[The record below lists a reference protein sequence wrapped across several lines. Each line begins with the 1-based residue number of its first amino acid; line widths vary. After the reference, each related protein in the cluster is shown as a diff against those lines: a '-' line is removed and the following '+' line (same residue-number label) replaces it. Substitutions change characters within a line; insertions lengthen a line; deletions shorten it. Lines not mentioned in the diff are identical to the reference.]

1 MYIKYQINGVDN
13 NSKCKIEEYIS
24 LLKEMHVL
32 WKPKAKQGILIVIN
46 KETLDEY
53 TITLSFKGNV
63 YTICL
68 TKTNLEKN
76 YDRRLVE
83 IRGTIEE
90 LSQVLGLHYLHTTF
104 QLVTP
109 GKPLKKEQIV
119 SKDKKEYHFT
129 IAHEG
134 EGTPVEESTHEPPSL
149 ERRHD
154 NDRVRETDTP
164 TEVEVEDKP
173 LLDPNTRMYRNVELA
188 TLVDHAFTMTSIFG
202 FSAAN
207 KQKLIEKRVKELET
221 NNLTEDCITFWEIV
235 YNEYMYRRQEKPL
248 EGEDG

>member
-24 LLKEMHVL
+24 LLKEMHTL

-53 TITLSFKGNV
+53 TITLSFKGDV

-68 TKTNLEKN
+68 TKANLEKN
-76 YDRRLVE
+76 HDRRLVE

-90 LSQVLGLHYLHTTF
+90 LSQVLGLHYLHMTF

-109 GKPLKKEQIV
+109 GKPLKKEHIV
-119 SKDKKEYHFT
+119 PEVKKEYHFA

-134 EGTPVEESTHEPPSL
+134 EGTLVEESTHE
-149 ERRHD
+149 EI
-154 NDRVRETDTP
+154 DTP

-188 TLVDHAFTMTSIFG
+188 TLIDHAFTMTSIFG

-207 KQKLIEKRVKELET
+207 KQKLIEKRIKELET
-221 NNLTEDCITFWEIV
+221 NHLTEDCITFWEIV
-235 YNEYMYRRQEKPL
+235 YNEYMYRSKEKPS

>member
-24 LLKEMHVL
+24 LLKEMHAL

-68 TKTNLEKN
+68 TKANIKKN
-76 YDRRLVE
+76 HDRRLVE

-90 LSQVLGLHYLHTTF
+90 LSQVLGLKYLHMTF

-119 SKDKKEYHFT
+119 PKDKKEYHFT

-134 EGTPVEESTHEPPSL
+134 EGTPVEE
-149 ERRHD
+149 
-154 NDRVRETDTP
+154 ETDTP
-164 TEVEVEDKP
+164 TEEEVEDKP
-173 LLDPNTRMYRNVELA
+173 LLDPNTRMYRDVELA
-188 TLVDHAFTMTSIFG
+188 TLIDHAFTMTSIFG

-221 NNLTEDCITFWEIV
+221 NHLTEDCITFWEIV
-235 YNEYMYRRQEKPL
+235 YNEYMYRRQEKPMD
-248 EGEDG
+248 GEDG

>member
-24 LLKEMHVL
+24 LLKEMHAL

-68 TKTNLEKN
+68 TKANLEKN

-90 LSQVLGLHYLHTTF
+90 LSHVLGLHYLHMTF

-109 GKPLKKEQIV
+109 GKPLKKEQIAP
-119 SKDKKEYHFT
+119 KDKKEYHFT

-134 EGTPVEESTHEPPSL
+134 ESTPVEESTHE
-149 ERRHD
+149 EI
-154 NDRVRETDTP
+154 DTP
-164 TEVEVEDKP
+164 TEEEVEDKP

-188 TLVDHAFTMTSIFG
+188 TLIDHAFTMTSIFG

-221 NNLTEDCITFWEIV
+221 NHLTEDCITFWEIV

>member
-24 LLKEMHVL
+24 LLKEMHNL
-32 WKPKAKQGILIVIN
+32 WKPKAKQGILVVIN

-68 TKTNLEKN
+68 TKANLEKN
-76 YDRRLVE
+76 HDRRLVE

-90 LSQVLGLHYLHTTF
+90 LSQVLGLHYLHMTF

-109 GKPLKKEQIV
+109 GKPLKKEQIAP
-119 SKDKKEYHFT
+119 KDKKEYHFT

-134 EGTPVEESTHEPPSL
+134 EGTQEESTSKEI
-149 ERRHD
+149 D
-154 NDRVRETDTP
+154 IP
-164 TEVEVEDKP
+164 TEAEVEDKP

-188 TLVDHAFTMTSIFG
+188 TLIDHAFTMTSIFG

-221 NNLTEDCITFWEIV
+221 NHLTEDCITFWEIV

>member
-1 MYIKYQINGVDN
+1 MYLKYQINGVED
-13 NSKCKIEEYIS
+13 NSKCKIEEYVS
-24 LLKEMHVL
+24 LLKEIHDL
-32 WKPKAKQGILIVIN
+32 WKPKAKQGILTIIN

-53 TITLSFKGNV
+53 IITLSFKGNV

-68 TKTNLEKN
+68 TKANIKTN

-90 LSQVLGLHYLHTTF
+90 LSQVLGLQYLHMTF

-109 GKPLKKEQIV
+109 GRPLQKEQIAP
-119 SKDKKEYHFT
+119 KKKEYHFT

-134 EGTPVEESTHEPPSL
+134 EGTPVEESTPKEI
-149 ERRHD
+149 
-154 NDRVRETDTP
+154 DTP
-164 TEVEVEDKP
+164 TEVEVKDGVDTEEP

-188 TLVDHAFTMTSIFG
+188 TLIDYAFTMTSIFG
-202 FSAAN
+202 FSKVN
-207 KQKLIEKRVKELET
+207 KQELIEKRVKELET
-221 NNLTEDCITFWEIV
+221 NHLTEDCITFWEIV
-235 YNEYMYRRQEKPL
+235 YNEYIKSQEKLL